1 MEIIIGIIVVV
12 ILIYFIFIKHGNLN
26 FWHKVQRNP
35 DVAYKYFLENEYW
48 RVEDGINNRAQPSM
62 DEGEWD
68 GPFRFNVP
76 SIGRVVKV
84 YGKVGFYEHSQKE
97 LESIIE

>member
-12 ILIYFIFIKHGNLN
+12 VLIYVIFIKQGNLK
-26 FWHKVQRNP
+26 FWQKVQRNP
-35 DVAYKYFLENEYW
+35 DVAYKYFLDNDCW
-48 RVEDGINNRAQPSM
+48 RVEDGINDRTQPSK
-62 DEGEWD
+62 DVGEWD

-76 SIGRVVKV
+76 SIGRAVKV
-84 YGKVGFYEHSQKE
+84 YGKVGFYEQSQNE